1 MTVSLKDFVQ
11 VRKVM
16 AEPFAFGTQVAPVL
30 VVRRNEQRDFFDDLD
45 AVAPHRVQL
54 SRVVGQQPH
63 RAYAQILQDLSGP
76 KVRLGEFAP
85 FVLKRGE
92 TLHLC
97 EGASAGGD
105 VAPGGPRTLPLPVPE
120 LLAALKPNAR
130 LLLDDGK
137 VELRV
142 TACGDRVV
150 SARCT
155 VGGELKPRKGITA
168 LGVEFNVPAVTAKDR
183 DDLRFGLEA
192 RPSPPHTSH

>member
-85 FVLKRGE
+85 FVLKRDF
-92 TLHLC
+92 
-97 EGASAGGD
+97 S
-105 VAPGGPRTLPLPVPE
+105 PNFPLR
-120 LLAALKPNAR
+120 LMHKDIGLA
-130 LLLDDGK
+130 LDLAK
-137 VELRV
+137 QMNVELPAG
-142 TACGDRVV
+142 TAVLEVYTSVLNAAKEDVDF
-150 SARCT
+150 AA
-155 VGGELKPRKGITA
+155 VGRYWEK
-168 LGVEFNVPAVTAKDR
+168 
-183 DDLRFGLEA
+183 
-192 RPSPPHTSH
+192 